1 MAVHYGGKG
10 PGHMSRSMGGFN
22 PRSLFAGGVL
32 GVWYDPSD
40 LATVW
45 QDSARTTP
53 GVVDQPVGCI
63 DDKSG
68 NGVNATSSLTARPT
82 LRLASGRYYLE
93 FDGVDDILGT
103 SAINFSAV
111 DAVTMCYGIYKAS
124 DVAVQAAI
132 EFGSGNGSA
141 RMQIPAAGTGYQHVA
156 TGTVGSTAS
165 ATGFAAPNLSVITT
179 QADISSDI
187 NIMRINGTQVAS
199 VATDLG
205 TGNMGTNQ
213 FTFGARS
220 GSLFPMTGRFYGVI
234 LLGALLSGNGQ
245 MENWMNGKTGAY

>member
-10 PGHMSRSMGGFN
+10 PGHMSRSMGVFN
-22 PRSLFAGGVL
+22 PASLFAGGVK

-68 NGVNATSSLTARPT
+68 NGFNATSSLTARPT
-82 LRLASGRYYLE
+82 LRLAGGRYYLE
-93 FDGVDDILGT
+93 FDGSDDILGT
-103 SAINFSAV
+103 ASINLSAV

-124 DVAVQAAI
+124 DAAAQVVA
-132 EFGSGNGSA
+132 EFGFGNGSS
-141 RMQIPAAGTGYQHVA
+141 RSLIPAGGTGYQHTA
-156 TGTVGSTAS
+156 TGTVGSTAT

-220 GSLFPMTGRFYGVI
+220 GSGFPMTGRFYGVI
-234 LLGALLSGNGQ
+234 MLGALLASNAQ
-245 MENWMNGKTGAY
+245 METWMNGKTGAY